1 MRTMRTM
8 AAAATVVLAAVAGCG
23 GTAGA
28 EKPGLPP
35 AAPDHV
41 ALTGTWIYPD
51 GVRVTLSQIR
61 RGRSS
66 LDGSPADTP
75 YVSFT
80 VGVFN
85 GSTRTLNL
93 VWLTVGCTA
102 GDRSA
107 GQVFDDGLDTP
118 DSRLLPGDRYD
129 SRAACAV
136 PPGVHGLEVETSPD
150 MDHGEAVF
158 TGRVA

>member
-8 AAAATVVLAAVAGCG
+8 AAAAVMILAAVAGCG
-23 GTAGA
+23 GTASAGERETSLTA
-28 EKPGLPP
+28 L
-35 AAPDHV
+35 DHV
-41 ALTGTWIYPD
+41 ALTGTWTYSD

-75 YVSFT
+75 YVAFT

-85 GSTRTLNL
+85 GSARTLNL

-107 GQVFDDGLDTP
+107 SQVFDDGLDTP
-118 DSRLLPGDRYD
+118 DSRLLPGNRYN

-136 PPGVHGLEVETSPD
+136 PPGVHGLQVETSPD

>member
-1 MRTMRTM
+1 MKTMRMT
-8 AAAATVVLAAVAGCG
+8 AAAVAVFLAAVAGCG
-23 GTAGA
+23 GAATA
-28 EKPGLPP
+28 EKPEPSP

-41 ALTGTWIYPD
+41 ALTGAWTYPD

-75 YVSFT
+75 YVAFT

-85 GSTRTLNL
+85 GSARTLNL

-107 GQVFDDGLDTP
+107 SQVFDDGLDTP
-118 DSRLLPGDRYD
+118 DSRLLPGNRYN

-136 PPGVHGLEVETSPD
+136 PPGVHSLQIETSPD